1 MRAVDFVKKR
11 PVKTLTIFDIDDTL
25 FHTTAKIKV
34 IKDGEVIRTLT
45 NQEFNNYQLQPGE
58 EFDFGEFRNAEKFRQ
73 ESEPI
78 DHMLDELKTILD
90 NTQGKVIMLTARADF
105 DDKETFLKTFTD
117 HGIDM
122 SRIHVHRAGNIAG
135 NAIPAEKKAVW
146 VRKYLET
153 GNYNQVSLYDDSMS
167 NLRVF
172 KSLKKEFPDVDFDAY
187 YITGDEVQAVESQ
200 TFEARK
206 RRKRRY
212 AAYGPGPYGW
222 YGADAG
228 YSGDGGGG
236 DGGAES
242 RTNEASYPGNI
253 GIMELTKFFKIASP
267 EQQEM
272 FKKLVNTGEKKL
284 AWFLIQKVTGVK
296 LQGDEFNESWD
307 DEDEVDKIVL
317 VKSLKWPEI
326 VNKVNSAM
334 KAMGWKG
341 QRKDDNSFMFSTKG
355 MLDDEWYIVIIENRG
370 NNVFTYALGTVEE
383 GDPHIG
389 EQESLPMSEAS
400 VSELMDAIREGFG
413 LNEQALAESSVNID
427 DQAVAKLKATLITH
441 KSQIQKA
448 SGDEVYNIIDKM
460 MTRIAK
466 LHNISG
472 KKLHDMWVKKYKQ
485 VPDTWIMKE
494 NFADGKNPQDKGDSK
509 RHGVPTK
516 ASVSTLRK
524 VSKQG
529 GRKGQLA
536 HWMANMKAGK
546 AKNK

>member
-34 IKDGEVIRTLT
+34 VKDGEVIRTLT

-90 NTQGKVIMLTARADF
+90 HTQGKVIMLTARADF

-296 LQGDEFNESWD
+296 LQGDEFNENWD

-413 LNEQALAESSVNID
+413 LNEQALAESSINID

-524 VSKQG
+524 VAKQG

-536 HWMANMKAGK
+536 HWMANMKSGK
-546 AKNK
+546 QKSK